1 MEWRLMESYVVRIY
15 HRVGDES
22 RLMIG
27 KVETMDGKKSHSFRT
42 AEELWWILLTEP
54 GDEATPPEAE
64 PTDGCHSFKRG
75 NDPEPHS

>member
-1 MEWRLMESYVVRIY
+1 MESFVVRIS
-15 HRVGDES
+15 HRLGGES

-27 KVETMDGKKSHSFRT
+27 RVETMGGKICHPFRT

-64 PTDGCHSFKRG
+64 PSDGS
-75 NDPEPHS
+75 E

>member
-1 MEWRLMESYVVRIY
+1 VKAVESYVVRIY

-27 KVETMDGKKSHSFRT
+27 TVDTADGKKSHPFRT

-54 GDEATPPEAE
+54 GDEVTPPESAADE
-64 PTDGCHSFKRG
+64 RG
-75 NDPEPHS
+75 E